1 MPRKESELFEILTEI
16 FVEVLAVDPEKITP
30 EASLEF
36 DLGMDSLGKT
46 EVLMA
51 LEERFDTEIPE
62 TELRSCVTVND
73 VVRMLMK
80 EGL

>member
-1 MPRKESELFEILTEI
+1 MPRKESDFFEILTEI

-36 DLGMDSLGKT
+36 DLGMDSLDKT

-51 LEERFDTEIPE
+51 LEERFDAEIPE

-73 VVRMLMK
+73 VVRMLVK